1 MNPWIR
7 IAHRGA
13 SGTAP
18 ENTLIAFNKAL
29 DIGVDAVEF
38 DLHGTA
44 DGEVVVIHDASL
56 DRTTN
61 LRGLVS
67 KRKLETIKFADAG
80 AWFHPDF
87 KGEWVARTDEA
98 GRDICWF
105 PPDAK
110 GVRVPTLEEAL
121 ACITPRAMA
130 VAEIKDPR
138 ISEAVVSKIRE
149 THTVDK
155 VVILSF
161 HTSVLQAV
169 RALEPRIPTG
179 WLIGEHT
186 RGASPVN
193 LCQQL
198 GELGCN
204 VLNVNHLLLTETE
217 FAYEVRRRGI
227 TLWCWTVD
235 DIGRMRELTGA
246 GVQGIT
252 SNYPERFAK
261 V

>member
-1 MNPWIR
+1 MTAWIR

-29 DIGVDAVEF
+29 KIGVDAVEF

-44 DGEVVVIHDASL
+44 DGEVVVIHDATL
-56 DRTTN
+56 NRTTG
-61 LRGLVS
+61 LGGLVS
-67 KRKLETIKFADAG
+67 QRSLETIKTADAG
-80 AWFHPDF
+80 GWFHPDF
-87 KGEWVARTDEA
+87 KGEWVARNDAA
-98 GRDICWF
+98 GREIFWF

-110 GVRVPTLEEAL
+110 GERVPTLEEAL
-121 ACITPRAMA
+121 ECITPNAMA

-138 ISEAVVSKIRE
+138 ISERVVAKIRE
-149 THTVDK
+149 AHALDN
-155 VVILSF
+155 VVIISF
-161 HTSVLQAV
+161 HISALQAV

-179 WLIGEHT
+179 WLIGGHT
-186 RGASPVN
+186 SGASPIA

-198 GELGCN
+198 GELGFN
-204 VLNVNHLLLTETE
+204 FLNVNHLLVTAA

-227 TLWCWTVD
+227 ALWCWTVD
-235 DIGRMRELTGA
+235 DIVRMRELKA
-246 GVQGIT
+246 WGVQGIT
-252 SNYPERFAK
+252 SNHPERFAK